1 MFIGEEAN
9 GGTLGAGT
17 TCTSTD
23 QYKDMKKKKRK
34 KNKKRDKQINDNMH
48 IYWRAS

>member
-1 MFIGEEAN
+1 MFIGEETN

-34 KNKKRDKQINDNMH
+34 KKQEKRQTNQ
-48 IYWRAS
+48 